1 MQIILSSAK
10 LMNATTSVRLNE
22 VTEPLFRNEADK
34 FALELGQHT
43 VEELKSELKCSIS
56 LAQAAKLNFL
66 DFFNEENKI
75 PAILA
80 YNGQAYKCLKAHTLE
95 ASDME
100 FGNNHLWILSFL
112 YGLLRPNNMI
122 HP

>member
-43 VEELKSELKCSIS
+43 IEELK
-56 LAQAAKLNFL
+56 
-66 DFFNEENKI
+66 
-75 PAILA
+75 
-80 YNGQAYKCLKAHTLE
+80 
-95 ASDME
+95 
-100 FGNNHLWILSFL
+100 
-112 YGLLRPNNMI
+112 
-122 HP
+122 